1 MKELFKKA
9 GLVLKEQIQPTK
21 FTKGKGLNKKIIKAF
36 DFKFSLFNNNTEVA
50 ETSLQVETDRPLST
64 IKEQT
69 EKELLENL
77 FLQICNKAIILSE
90 IPTDT
95 FEDLE
100 EEGEL

>member
-36 DFKFSLFNNNTEVA
+36 DFKFSVFSNNTEVA
-50 ETSLQVETDRPLST
+50 EASLRVETDRPVEA
-64 IKEQT
+64 IREQT